1 MIEVRELIRRAV
13 PALLAAAFVVAVLR
27 FCHPEFITN
36 DDVTLA
42 DFAAHGYPARY
53 FGIFLTGLLHLLYSA
68 WPAQGWFGLSL
79 CALNVLAV
87 GLWFTLLWRVFRPW
101 WLATAFCAA
110 AAGMY
115 LRYAMY
121 VDYTAV
127 SAMLG
132 MAALGWA
139 CVEMLERH
147 PARCV
152 LLPGLVF
159 MLGMWVRPQGTLGS
173 LAYGLPVALW
183 TAWLVSRGQPW
194 RAEWRRLGAAALLF
208 LAPAVIGAGA
218 DMAWR
223 AHLSTPQ
230 QASYDEF
237 NAVRGK
243 LHGLPRAGKLAL
255 AHHGALL
262 ASVHW
267 TQRDLAHFFNWSF
280 LDERIYTTE
289 ALRTLLAHAPPTRFP
304 SAALGEK
311 LHNRFSLRNTFLL
324 MMLAALPLLIAGLS
338 RGAPPLAWGLLL
350 PVYAVC
356 LTVYMVLAFSFPYRI
371 EAPYAT
377 AFGLVLL
384 IVGAQATLP
393 RLAPEDQRRRIGLA
407 VSLLLAAAG
416 AAQAL
421 HPLALHYHAF
431 AKRSLREEQ
440 KLRDIDLRHAGDVI
454 LIQSGPGLMLEK
466 LSPLQQPRLDFHP
479 IQLGWSTFSPRF
491 YQQLGALGVEHG
503 YQVVDAMVDNAHAF
517 LLGDMGWC
525 KSLRDFASGP
535 VEIEDVQRFGDGTHL
550 CRLRQAK
557 P

>member
-1 MIEVRELIRRAV
+1 MTGARELIRRVV
-13 PALLAAAFVVAVLR
+13 PALLAAAFVVAALK
-27 FCHPEFITN
+27 FCQPEFITN

-53 FGIFLTGLLHLLYSA
+53 FGIFLTELLHLLYSA
-68 WPAQGWFGLSL
+68 WPAQGWFGLTL
-79 CALNVLAV
+79 CALNVLV
-87 GLWFTLLWRVFRPW
+87 LGLWFTLLWRVFRPW

-115 LRYAMY
+115 LRFAIY

-132 MAALGWA
+132 MGAVAWA
-139 CVEMLERH
+139 CLEILERR
-147 PARCV
+147 PAHCL
-152 LLPGLVF
+152 LLPGLLF
-159 MLGMWVRPQGTLGS
+159 MLGMWVRPQGSLGS
-173 LAYGLPVALW
+173 LAYGLPIALW
-183 TAWLVSRGQPW
+183 TAWLASRGRPW

-208 LAPAVIGAGA
+208 LAPTVIGAGA
-218 DMAWR
+218 DLAWR
-223 AHLSTPQ
+223 AHIRTPQ

-243 LHGLPRAGKLAL
+243 LHGLPRAGKQAL
-255 AHHGALL
+255 ARRSALL

-267 TQRDLAHFFNWSF
+267 TRRDLAHFFGWSF

-304 SAALGEK
+304 SATLGEK

-324 MMLAALPLLIAGLS
+324 MMLAALPLLVAGLT
-338 RGAPPLAWGLLL
+338 RGELPLAWGLLM
-350 PVYAVC
+350 PVYGVC

-377 AFGLVLL
+377 AFGFLLL
-384 IVGAQATLP
+384 IVSAQATLP
-393 RLAPEDQRRRIGLA
+393 RLAADDRRRHVVLA

-416 AAQAL
+416 AVQAL
-421 HPLALHYHAF
+421 HPLVLHYQAF
-431 AKRSLREEQ
+431 AKRGLREEQ
-440 KLRDIDLRHAGDVI
+440 KLRDINFRHAGDVI
-454 LIQSGPGLMLEK
+454 LIQSGPGLLLEK
-466 LSPLQQPRLDFHP
+466 LSPLRQPRLDFHP

-491 YQQLGALGVEHG
+491 YQQLGTLGVGHA
-503 YQVVDAMVDNAHAF
+503 YQAVDAMVDNDHAF
-517 LLGDMGWC
+517 LLGGLGWC
-525 KSLRDFASGP
+525 KSLRDFASHP
-535 VEIEDVQRFGDGTHL
+535 VQVQDVQRFRDGTHL